1 MQMKKKIEISKHFKN
16 DDSIIQTE
24 YRWIEIKAIHDQKH
38 ENYVKKEGTAFFE
51 NNLTFNWK
59 ENLILVYANDT
70 HSASIKK

>member
-38 ENYVKKEGTAFFE
+38 ENYVIIKTNKYIK
-51 NNLTFNWK
+51 NNNKF
-59 ENLILVYANDT
+59 
-70 HSASIKK
+70 H